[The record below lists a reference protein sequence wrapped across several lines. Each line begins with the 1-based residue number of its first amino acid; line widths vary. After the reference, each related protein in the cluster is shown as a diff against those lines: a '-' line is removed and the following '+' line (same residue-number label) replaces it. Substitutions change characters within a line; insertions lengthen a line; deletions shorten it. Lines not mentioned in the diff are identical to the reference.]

1 MLQRLSDFE
10 LGFIEPNFPHKKAPE
25 GQDAEMG
32 EKVSCDERE
41 ISKGRDVMAKTGLD
55 CGGKER
61 PWVAGMGEGAVG

>member
-1 MLQRLSDFE
+1 
-10 LGFIEPNFPHKKAPE
+10 
-25 GQDAEMG
+25 MG